1 MAIGFDGL
9 LVPDDE
15 MRLIR
20 YLHHYCLEA
29 IGLVSLMSLMHI
41 DAIDFAVDLNQ
52 TVKAGSID
60 STPLLLW
67 VNTSTM
73 LMP

>member
-1 MAIGFDGL
+1 MAKGFDGHRVL
-9 LVPDDE
+9 DDE

-20 YLHHYCLEA
+20 YSLHYCLEA
-29 IGLVSLMSLMHI
+29 IGLVSFMSLMHI
-41 DAIDFAVDLNQ
+41 DAIDFAADLNQ
-52 TVKAGSID
+52 TVKAGSIY

-67 VNTSTM
+67 VNTSIM